1 MRSSWLRMLT
11 IRRKSHEK
19 LRSWFL
25 GLRGEG
31 KKERDDCC
39 EVTGDASG
47 PAEIGARRFSGKR
60 MSISPLSIH
69 ACHPAFYCGRGRDCR
84 QIFYPSRAASGN
96 RFAKRSEQN
105 LSH

>member
-19 LRSWFL
+19 LHSWFL
-25 GLRGEG
+25 GSRAEG
-31 KKERDDCC
+31 KEERNDCC

-60 MSISPLSIH
+60 MSISRLSIH
-69 ACHPAFYCGRGRDCR
+69 AGHPAFYCGRGLTAGRSSTPQER
-84 QIFYPSRAASGN
+84 HQGTALPSEV
-96 RFAKRSEQN
+96 KKT
-105 LSH
+105 